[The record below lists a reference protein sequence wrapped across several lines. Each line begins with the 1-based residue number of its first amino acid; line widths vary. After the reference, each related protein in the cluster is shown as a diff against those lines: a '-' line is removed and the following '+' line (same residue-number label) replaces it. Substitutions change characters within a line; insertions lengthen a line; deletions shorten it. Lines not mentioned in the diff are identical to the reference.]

1 VQVVH
6 GARYIIR
13 AVAPNGPFPEKP
25 LIRWIVILSL
35 LQVVPFWRIFRRMGL
50 PPWLSIMASVPL
62 VNLIVLYYVAMTPW
76 PAAVTWS
83 AGGSPGRNDG
93 PDARF

>member
-1 VQVVH
+1 MTSLTW
-6 GARYIIR
+6 ARR
-13 AVAPNGPFPEKP
+13 
-25 LIRWIVILSL
+25 RRSL
-35 LQVVPFWRIFRRMGL
+35 GEFWRIFRRMGL
-50 PPWLSIMASVPL
+50 PPWLSVMASVPL

>member
-13 AVAPNGPFPEKP
+13 TAAPSGPLPEKTV
-25 LIRWIVILSL
+25 IRWIVILSL
-35 LQVVPFWRIFRRMGL
+35 LQVVPFWRILRRMGL

-62 VNLIVLYYVAMTPW
+62 VNLIVLYYLAMTPW
-76 PAAVTWS
+76 PAERRWLGAS
-83 AGGSPGRNDG
+83 DAGGG
-93 PDARF
+93 PDANF